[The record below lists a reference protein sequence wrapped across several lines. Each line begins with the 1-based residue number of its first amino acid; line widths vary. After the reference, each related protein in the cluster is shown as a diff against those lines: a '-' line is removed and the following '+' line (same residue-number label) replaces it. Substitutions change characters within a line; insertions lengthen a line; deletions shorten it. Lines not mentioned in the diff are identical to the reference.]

1 MAEPFASA
9 VFADEQAKKTEVP
22 GLIKQSTFTPSWEVT
37 PTVNR
42 EREQIAEGERK
53 AANGWGIMN
62 APDTFMRAAQGQ
74 TNTAYKALR
83 QIGRAYESGPVDDSW
98 RSGNNKKWLDA
109 NRKAVPET
117 DDWRFLE
124 TRNEDEAN
132 ALLADKQEWAE
143 NARILQERTGV
154 VSTVAWA
161 LPGLIDVDAP
171 ITFMT
176 GGLSSVAKGAI
187 LSSKA
192 ARIAGAAASGGAA
205 GAALGAVDYAADPNG
220 DWSVI
225 PLTGLMGIGFGTLG
239 GAFSTTSRAAN
250 AAKRD
255 TLNEFGETMADG
267 HPRAN
272 MENMHKETFTSSDPY
287 GSIAAEEFERIEKEK
302 LEKAVVDAF
311 NDIEG
316 QSSAKPDNASGAP
329 TSSGTGP
336 KAFDPSEIEP
346 QGVPDIEVPLDPD
359 MGKGSIGARQLGTTG
374 PGIASI
380 TSKRSRDIIQNARTR
395 VRQLGIEMDWLDGWR
410 NVPQYAEGVA
420 RQVERFHNVMNRTPI
435 ASDFARLM
443 NSGSAV
449 AKTLAYDVFENA
461 TGIVRN
467 NRSAARIMEHY
478 HKDLLSKFLPFE
490 ESYKLWTADQGV
502 GRWQRYTDSNLR
514 AQFNREV
521 ANELQG
527 RYYDGANHVPSQ
539 NARVVAAADGIDGMF
554 AREVDIAK
562 GKHGEPAIAGT
573 DLLNKQTGYMPQKWL
588 GRNMKQVMAGKG
600 VSRKAI
606 VQAIAEGYK
615 NVHKNMDIA
624 DAKIYADAVVSRA
637 EKFDDGINTNVI
649 GMLSGDGRKELED
662 VLMRQPG
669 MDPKKV
675 EQFIDRM
682 TQRMNEKGAPGWSK
696 GRLDIDLRFT
706 ASNGIIIMDLVDTDF
721 QSMIPKRV
729 RRTAG
734 NAALARKGIRS
745 KADWD
750 EIIDA
755 ILAEQTANG
764 KSAKTGTSLRDK
776 ASDFVNEDVALN
788 REFLTELYSYFNGD
802 PIGGGISPMY
812 ARIKK
817 LTNLALLN
825 QLGLTQIAELGPTVA
840 AVGVESFFRHAGEAF
855 TGMLK
860 DVNSPL
866 VQELK
871 HMNVLVPE
879 AKLFRADLTHEF
891 EKFTTQ
897 NEFGRQFDRILNKAQ
912 YIQGFTSGFNT
923 MRDFQQRIAVSSAA
937 DRLAKHFRDGGL
949 VSDERLFDMG
959 FDQKSMT
966 AFEKYVKN
974 GTVQFDS
981 KGNLVKLNIDKWDA
995 VDAEDLTLILNQR
1008 VNTLVQKAMAGES
1021 SMLFHKDGLAQLFW
1035 HLKSFP
1041 MLAYE
1046 KQFLRNSR
1054 MLDPETAMTFL
1065 YGLGTA
1071 AAAYTVRQVI
1081 NGREDNLTWDK
1092 IAKGAFGYSNMT
1104 GWIPMWTDPL
1114 AGMLGMDS
1122 LAFGA
1127 YGGKVDI
1134 VAPLVG
1140 IETLNRMLRIPGAA
1154 MSAADLSLTN
1164 GEINALSATPLIGNL
1179 YGFSLMFNMMKDS
1192 NTERKE
1198 KARKEAREQRAKE
1211 QDPLEQAKKLATP
1224 LADTPIGIAADLVAG
1239 ELK

>member
-1 MAEPFASA
+1 MAEPFAAA
-9 VFADEQAKKTEVP
+9 VFADEQEKKTEIP
-22 GLIKQSTFTPSWEVT
+22 GLIKESTYKPSWEQT

-42 EREQIAEGERK
+42 EREQVAEGER
-53 AANGWGIMN
+53 ARADGWGIMN
-62 APDTFMRAAQGQ
+62 APDTFARSAMGQ
-74 TNTAYKALR
+74 TNTAYKVLR
-83 QIGRAYESGPVDDSW
+83 QIGRAYESGPVDETW
-98 RSGNNKKWLDA
+98 RSGNNKKWLEA
-109 NRKAVPET
+109 NRTSVPET

-124 TRNEDEAN
+124 TRNEEEAS

-143 NARILQERTGV
+143 NAKILKERTSV
-154 VSTVAWA
+154 ISTVAWA
-161 LPGLIDVDAP
+161 LPGLIDLDAP
-171 ITFMT
+171 ATFVT

-187 LSSKA
+187 MASKY
-192 ARIAGAAASGGAA
+192 ARIAGAAAAGGAVGA
-205 GAALGAVDYAADPNG
+205 GLGAADYASDPNG

-225 PLTGLMGIGFGTLG
+225 PLAGLMGIGFGTLG
-239 GAFSTTSRAAN
+239 GTFANTSRSAN
-250 AAKRD
+250 AAKREA
-255 TLNEFGETMADG
+255 LNEFGETMAAG

-272 MENMHKETFTSSDPY
+272 MENLHKETFTSSDPY
-287 GSIAAEEFERIEKEK
+287 FSVAAEEFTRIEKEK
-302 LEKAVVDAF
+302 AEQLASQAAKASP
-311 NDIEG
+311 E
-316 QSSAKPDNASGAP
+316 P
-329 TSSGTGP
+329 TSAGAAP
-336 KAFDPSEIEP
+336 KAFDVSEIEP
-346 QGVPDIEVPLDPD
+346 QGVPDVEVPFDPD
-359 MGKGSIGARQLGTTG
+359 MGRGSIGARQLNVTG
-374 PGIASI
+374 PGIGSI
-380 TSKRSRDIIQNARTR
+380 TSKRSRDIIQGARTR
-395 VRQLGIEMDWLDGWR
+395 IRQLGIETDWMDGWR
-410 NVPQYAEGVA
+410 NVPQYAEGVTK
-420 RQVERFHNVMNRTPI
+420 QVERFHNVMNRTPI
-435 ASDFARLM
+435 ATDFAKLM

-467 NRSAARIMEHY
+467 NRSAARVMEHY

-521 ANELQG
+521 SNELQG
-527 RYYDGANHVPSQ
+527 RYYDGPNHTPSQ
-539 NARVVAAADGIDGMF
+539 NARVKAAADGIDGMF

-562 GKHGEPAIAGT
+562 GKNGEPSVAGT
-573 DLLNKQTGYMPQKWL
+573 DMLQKQSGYMPQKWL
-588 GRNMKQVMAGKG
+588 GRNMKSVMATKNL
-600 VSRKAI
+600 SRKAI
-606 VQAIAEGYK
+606 VEAIAEGYK

-649 GMLSGDGRKELED
+649 GMLQGDGRKELED

-669 MDPKKV
+669 MDPLKV
-675 EQFIDRM
+675 EKFIDNM
-682 TQRMNEKGAPGWSK
+682 TQRMQERGAPGWSK

-706 ASNGIIIMDLVDTDF
+706 ASNGVNIMDLVDTDF

-750 EIIDA
+750 EITDA

-764 KSAKTGTSLRDK
+764 KSAKTGTTLKDK

-788 REFLTELYSYFNGD
+788 REFLSELYSYYNGD

-840 AVGVESFFRHAGEAF
+840 SVGIESFFRHAGEAF

-866 VQELK
+866 VAELK

-897 NEFGRQFDRILNKAQ
+897 NEFGRQFDRVLNKAQ

-949 VSDERLFDMG
+949 VSDERLRDMG
-959 FDQKSMT
+959 FDPKSMA

-974 GTVQFDS
+974 KTVQFDAQ
-981 KGNLVKLNIDKWDA
+981 GNLIKLNIDQWDA

-1054 MLDPETAMTFL
+1054 MLDPETAMTFM

-1071 AAAYTVRQVI
+1071 AAAYTVRQVV
-1081 NGREDNLTWDK
+1081 NGREENLTWDK

-1134 VAPLVG
+1134 VSPLVG

-1154 MSAADLSLTN
+1154 MSSADLSLTN

-1179 YGFSLMFNMMKDS
+1179 YGFSLMFNMMKEGNANS
-1192 NTERKE
+1192 KE
-1198 KARKEAREQRAKE
+1198 KERKEARQQKAEQEAKKAKE
-1211 QDPLEQAKKLATP
+1211 AMPDTP
-1224 LADTPIGIAADLVAG
+1224 LGIAEALVAG
-1239 ELK
+1239 QIN